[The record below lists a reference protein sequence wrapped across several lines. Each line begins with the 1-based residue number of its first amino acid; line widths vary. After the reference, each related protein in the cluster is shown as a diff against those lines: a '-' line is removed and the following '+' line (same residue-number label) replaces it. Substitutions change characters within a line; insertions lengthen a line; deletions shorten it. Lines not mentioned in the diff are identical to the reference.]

1 MVFTQQNRLGADD
14 QQSSKRIH
22 RPCSEKNF
30 RAVLKVAN
38 ASDADR
44 RPQIGTGPAEQQQGP
59 VGDKPGARPDLLFV
73 GAAAV
78 LRDAR
83 GSLVCL
89 GAAWSAPSLF
99 VCAA

>member
-44 RPQIGTGPAEQQQGP
+44 RARLEQGP
-59 VGDKPGARPDLLFV
+59 PNSSKGPSAKKPG
-73 GAAAV
+73 
-78 LRDAR
+78 
-83 GSLVCL
+83 L
-89 GAAWSAPSLF
+89 GRTSCSSGQQPFSEMHANP
-99 VCAA
+99 

>member
-1 MVFTQQNRLGADD
+1 MK
-14 QQSSKRIH
+14 S
-22 RPCSEKNF
+22 SEKANF

-44 RPQIGTGPAEQQQGP
+44 RLQIGTGPAQGP

-83 GSLVCL
+83 ESLVCL